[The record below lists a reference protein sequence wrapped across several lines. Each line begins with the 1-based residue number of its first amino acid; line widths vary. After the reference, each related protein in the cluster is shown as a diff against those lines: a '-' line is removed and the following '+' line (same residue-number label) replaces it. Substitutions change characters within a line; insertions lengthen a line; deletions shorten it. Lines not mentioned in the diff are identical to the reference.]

1 MMAAWKDF
9 DRSRAPVAPP
19 ATAGSDGTVPQPRPE
34 RALLDATEV
43 GRVLGFSRATVHAL
57 DAREELPAP
66 VLVGRSRRWGRAEL
80 EAWVLHGTPR
90 RGEWERLWPRVR
102 KELLRR

>member
-1 MMAAWKDF
+1 MAAWKGF

-19 ATAGSDGTVPQPRPE
+19 ATAGADGPAPLQPRPE

-66 VLVGRSRRWGRAEL
+66 VQVGRSRRWVLAEL
-80 EAWVLHGTPR
+80 DAWLLHGAPAR
-90 RGEWERLWPRVR
+90 AAWERLWPRVR